1 MQLLIQAPGNYLIL
15 YPLCFPKK
23 ILTIAQI
30 LPGESVLLLERVN
43 REFNLRLGCIL
54 QHSGKYKSASVVSSA
69 FQSML
74 FLVNLHNQLDLRV
87 RPEPGKRDLDLLDS
101 ALENLWF
108 EIIDLTDQVLRN
120 RILHLST
127 LPYTLQVV
135 PKKISFYKKVMQ
147 HINGNFFWTPG
158 TSV

>member
-1 MQLLIQAPGNYLIL
+1 MLEL
-15 YPLCFPKK
+15 YTTTSSLKLFDFIYSLFPKK
-23 ILTIAQI
+23 FLTIAQI
-30 LPGESVLLLERVN
+30 SPGESVLLLERVN

-135 PKKISFYKKVMQ
+135 PKKNILLKE
-147 HINGNFFWTPG
+147 GNPVF
-158 TSV
+158 

>member
-1 MQLLIQAPGNYLIL
+1 
-15 YPLCFPKK
+15 
-23 ILTIAQI
+23 
-30 LPGESVLLLERVN
+30 
-43 REFNLRLGCIL
+43 
-54 QHSGKYKSASVVSSA
+54 
-69 FQSML
+69 ML

-135 PKKISFYKKVMQ
+135 PKKNILLKEGKIRFQKKKVW
-147 HINGNFFWTPG
+147 NFPYFSG
-158 TSV
+158 VGGFEKDIFHKK